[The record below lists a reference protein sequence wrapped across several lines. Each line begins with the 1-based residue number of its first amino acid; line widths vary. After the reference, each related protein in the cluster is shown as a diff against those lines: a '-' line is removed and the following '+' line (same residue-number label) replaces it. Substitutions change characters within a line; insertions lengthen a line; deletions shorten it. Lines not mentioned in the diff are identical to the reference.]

1 MVDIKKVF
9 INYFYFIWLLLIV
22 FDLLGVTAKVISGG
36 TFVVVFII
44 FIAGYVVYGFWIRKK
59 MYG

>member
-1 MVDIKKVF
+1 MVDIKKIF
-9 INYFYFIWLLLIV
+9 INYFYFIWLLLLV
-22 FDLLGVTAKVISGG
+22 LDLFGFTTKVISGG

-44 FIAGYVVYGFWIRKK
+44 FIAGYAVYGFWIKKK

>member
-1 MVDIKKVF
+1 MADIKKVF
-9 INYFYFIWLLLIV
+9 IKYFYFIWLLIIV
-22 FDLLGVTAKVISGG
+22 FDFLGLTTKVISGG
-36 TFVVVFII
+36 TFVGVFII